1 MMWFSTFI
9 ILAILTQTGVASP
22 ALALFQR
29 ATTTKRQGTAI
40 ADPDQ
45 LPGTVG
51 IPTPPSVN
59 HEAEMMENR
68 RRQLEQL
75 YKERVKKDS
84 SGENGAPKVHTGAP
98 ATPPAANPASTPTV
112 VTAPTVQPPA
122 PRPDVGKG
130 KAAGG
135 SGVSLSFTEAPIDR
149 VVNAIM
155 TELGHSYVIDP
166 GVSGS
171 VNLFTVGEIPR
182 DKLFGVM
189 EQVLKMNGHAVVRQE
204 GLYVVL
210 PISKSPKIPHRILV
224 KPTQRSKQ
232 TRVPATSQENK
243 PEARESQQEETR
255 ESAPQQKTGQ
265 EAENSESSELG
276 SQAVA
281 LKPAATEPTLTP
293 QNPQEESEQEPESPG
308 STVLTVGQSE
318 AAAQIE
324 QEEGVFT
331 YIIPLH
337 YLPSSDVLTM
347 VQPFITEGATVI
359 DFVSA
364 NILIITDYRRNIQ
377 QILNLVRVLDTDY
390 FALNTVELIEIQ
402 NNSVSDVA
410 EDLGKIFAP
419 GDKAGGVRM
428 VAIERLNSLLVV
440 THAPAVLDEVKKWL
454 ERLDAPSTNM
464 NMKTYVYEVENNT
477 AANIAEVLAQLYE
490 GGEGLPTSA
499 TDREEK
505 GDEQRRPTQEA
516 GFVEERQRR
525 RGGMGRGGMG
535 PSLEGRPM
543 STQSNIR
550 AVDAGN
556 VRIIVNEFNNSLIIQ
571 STEADYRFL
580 LQTIKQLDVL
590 PRQVLIEGRIYSVDL
605 TDNLSFG
612 VAAFLRSK
620 QAEGPATTGS
630 ISGPGDGGSGGAFS
644 AVTRA
649 IVGEARELEATIN
662 ALRSQTNVELIEAPR
677 LMAVDGMQA
686 SINVGAEV
694 PVTTSSYG
702 NPLGGLG
709 GAQNFVSSIQFR
721 PTGTTLLIMPRI
733 SAGGIVTM
741 DLAIEVSSAIGAA
754 LTPTINRSYVET
766 SLIVRDG
773 QTVAIAGV
781 ISDSLN
787 QSRSRV
793 PLLGDIPILGA
804 LFGQTTKD
812 RRRAELIVFITP
824 HVIRNLPTAVELTLD
839 FQRSLKHAHGFI
851 ERKRSEEKQLRQRR
865 RDEDLRREAEGR

>member
-1 MMWFSTFI
+1 M
-9 ILAILTQTGVASP
+9 QTGIASP

-29 ATTTKRQGTAI
+29 ATTTKRQGAATP
-40 ADPDQ
+40 DSDQ
-45 LPGTVG
+45 LPGIVG
-51 IPTPPSVN
+51 IPNPPSVD

-68 RRQLEQL
+68 RRQLEEL
-75 YKERVKKDS
+75 YRERIKKPS
-84 SGENGAPKVHTGAP
+84 SGANGAPKVHTDAP
-98 ATPPAANPASTPTV
+98 ATPPAATPPVT
-112 VTAPTVQPPA
+112 TAPAIQPPV
-122 PRPDVGKG
+122 PRPDVGRD
-130 KAAGG
+130 KAADG
-135 SGVSLSFTEAPIDR
+135 SGVEMSFNKAPIEN
-149 VVNAIM
+149 VVKAIM
-155 TELGHSYVIDP
+155 AELGHSYVIDP

-171 VNLFTVGEIPR
+171 VNLFTVGVIPR

-210 PISKSPKIPHRILV
+210 PISKSPKVPHRILV
-224 KPTQRSKQ
+224 KPAQRSKQ
-232 TRVPATSQENK
+232 TRVPAASQENK
-243 PEARESQQEETR
+243 PEAKESQPEETQ

-265 EAENSESSELG
+265 EAETSESSQLG

-293 QNPQEESEQEPESPG
+293 QNPQEESKQEPDSPG
-308 STVLTVGQSE
+308 PTVLTVGQSE

-347 VQPFITEGATVI
+347 VQAFITEGATVI

-377 QILNLVRVLDTDY
+377 QVLNLVRVLDTDY
-390 FALNTVELIEIQ
+390 FDLNTVELIEIQ

-440 THAPAVLDEVKKWL
+440 THSPVVLDEVKKWL

-477 AANIAEVLAQLYE
+477 AANIGEVLAQLYE

-499 TDREEK
+499 TGGEEK
-505 GDEQRRPTQEA
+505 EGEPRRPTQEA
-516 GFVEERQRR
+516 GFREERERR
-525 RGGMGRGGMG
+525 RGGGLGGGGMG
-535 PSLEGRPM
+535 PSLAGRPM
-543 STQSNIR
+543 STQSDIR
-550 AVDAGN
+550 AVKAGN

-620 QAEGPATTGS
+620 QSGEAATTGS
-630 ISGPGDGGSGGAFS
+630 ISGPGDGGSGGTFS
-644 AVTRA
+644 AITRA
-649 IVGEARELEATIN
+649 VIGESRELEATIN
-662 ALRSQTNVELIEAPR
+662 ALRSQTNVKLIEAPR

-741 DLAIEVSSAIGAA
+741 DLAIEVSSASGAA

-781 ISDSLN
+781 ISESL
-787 QSRSRV
+787 SEGKSRV
-793 PLLGDIPILGA
+793 PLLGDIPIVGA
-804 LFGQTTKD
+804 LFGYRTKD
-812 RRRAELIVFITP
+812 RRRSELVIFITP
-824 HVIRNLPTAVELTLD
+824 HVIPNLPTAVELTVD
-839 FQRSLKHAHGFI
+839 FQRSLKNAYGFI
-851 ERKRSEEKQLRQRR
+851 RRSRSEEKQLRQKR
-865 RDEDLRREAEGR
+865 RDEELRREAEGR

>member
-1 MMWFSTFI
+1 MWFSTFL
-9 ILAILTQTGVASP
+9 ILAILTQSGIASP

-45 LPGTVG
+45 LPGIIG
-51 IPTPPSVN
+51 IPVPPSVD
-59 HEAEMMENR
+59 HDAEMMENR
-68 RRQLEQL
+68 QRQLEQL
-75 YKERVKKDS
+75 YKERVNSPS
-84 SGENGAPKVHTGAP
+84 SGENGAPKVHSGEP
-98 ATPPAANPASTPTV
+98 ATPVAATPAAAPGV
-112 VTAPTVQPPA
+112 VTAPAIQPP
-122 PRPDVGKG
+122 
-130 KAAGG
+130 AAGG

-166 GVSGS
+166 QVSGS
-171 VNLFTVGEIPR
+171 VNLFTVSEIPR
-182 DKLFGVM
+182 DKLFGIL
-189 EQVLKMNGHAVVRQE
+189 EQVLKMNGHAIVRQE

-210 PISKSPKIPHRILV
+210 PIPKSPKIPHRILV
-224 KPTQRSKQ
+224 KPVQRSKQ
-232 TRVPATSQENK
+232 TGGSATSQENK
-243 PEARESQQEETR
+243 PEAKESQQEETQ
-255 ESAPQQKTGQ
+255 ESSPQQKTDQ
-265 EAENSESSELG
+265 EAETSESSQLG
-276 SQAVA
+276 SQTAA
-281 LKPAATEPTLTP
+281 LKPAVTEPALTP
-293 QNPQEESEQEPESPG
+293 QNPQEASEQEPESPG
-308 STVLTVGQSE
+308 PTVLTVGQSE

-377 QILNLVRVLDTDY
+377 QVLNLVRVLDTDY
-390 FALNTVELIEIQ
+390 FDLNTVELIPIQ
-402 NNSVSDVA
+402 NNSAADVA

-419 GDKAGGVRM
+419 GDKAGGVRL

-440 THAPAVLDEVKKWL
+440 THSPSVLDEVKKWL
-454 ERLDAPSTNM
+454 ERLDAPSTNT

-499 TDREEK
+499 TGGEQKE
-505 GDEQRRPTQEA
+505 GEQRRPTQEA
-516 GFVEERQRR
+516 GFVDERQRR
-525 RGGMGRGGMG
+525 RGGLGGGGMG
-535 PSLEGRPM
+535 PSLAGRPM
-543 STQSNIR
+543 STQSDIR

-612 VAAFLRSK
+612 VAAFLRSR
-620 QAEGPATTGS
+620 QTEGPATTGS
-630 ISGPGDGGSGGAFS
+630 ISGPGDGGAGGAFS

-649 IVGEARELEATIN
+649 IIGEARELEATIN
-662 ALRSQTNVELIEAPR
+662 ALRSQTNVELVEAPR

-741 DLAIEVSSAIGAA
+741 DLAIEVSSATGAA

-781 ISDSLN
+781 ISDSVN

-824 HVIRNLPTAVELTLD
+824 YVIRNLPTAVELTLD
-839 FQRSLKHAHGFI
+839 FQRSLKNAYGFI
-851 ERKRSEEKQLRQRR
+851 ERRRSEEKLLKQKRL
-865 RDEDLRREAEGR
+865 DEEMRREAEGR

>member
-9 ILAILTQTGVASP
+9 ILAILTQTGMAAPV
-22 ALALFQR
+22 LALFQQ
-29 ATTTKRQGTAI
+29 ATTTKRQGSAV

-45 LPGTVG
+45 LPGNVG
-51 IPTPPSVN
+51 IPTPPSVD
-59 HEAEMMENR
+59 HEAEMMEQR
-68 RRQLEQL
+68 RVQLEEL

-84 SGENGAPKVHTGAP
+84 SGQNGAPKVHTGAP
-98 ATPPAANPASTPTV
+98 ATPAATPPAVNPAV
-112 VTAPTVQPPA
+112 VMVPKAPPPA
-122 PRPDVGKG
+122 PRPDAG
-130 KAAGG
+130 KAKAARG

-155 TELGHSYVIDP
+155 TELGYSYIIDP
-166 GVSGS
+166 QVSGS
-171 VNLFTVGEIPR
+171 VNLFTVDEIPR

-210 PISKSPKIPHRILV
+210 PIPKSPKIPHRILV
-224 KPTQRSKQ
+224 PPTQRSKKS
-232 TRVPATSQENK
+232 REPAASQENK
-243 PEARESQQEETR
+243 PAGKESQQEETQ
-255 ESAPQQKTGQ
+255 EVSPQQKTGQ
-265 EAENSESSELG
+265 EAETSESSELG
-276 SQAVA
+276 PQGAA
-281 LKPAATEPTLTP
+281 LKPVTTEPSLTP
-293 QNPQEESEQEPESPG
+293 QNPQEETKQEPDSPG
-308 STVLTVGQSE
+308 PTVLTVGQSE

-324 QEEGVFT
+324 HEEGVFT

-377 QILNLVRVLDTDY
+377 QVLNLVRVLDTDY
-390 FALNTVELIEIQ
+390 FDLNTVELIQVE

-440 THAPAVLDEVKKWL
+440 THAPSVLDEVKEWL

-499 TDREEK
+499 TEGEGKEEAT
-505 GDEQRRPTQEA
+505 RRPTQQA
-516 GFVEERQRR
+516 GFVEERERR

-590 PRQVLIEGRIYSVDL
+590 PRQVLIEARIYSVDL

-612 VAAFLRSK
+612 VAAFLRARQS
-620 QAEGPATTGS
+620 EGPATTGS
-630 ISGPGDGGSGGAFS
+630 ISGAGDGGAGGTFN

-649 IVGEARELEATIN
+649 FIGQARELEATIN
-662 ALRSQTNVELIEAPR
+662 ALRSQTNVELVEAPS

-741 DLAIEVSSAIGAA
+741 DLAVEVSSATGAA

-766 SLIVRDG
+766 SLIIRDG

-781 ISDSLN
+781 ISESLN
-787 QSRSRV
+787 RSKSRV
-793 PLLGDIPILGA
+793 PLLGDIPIIGA
-804 LFGQTTKD
+804 LFGNTTKD
-812 RRRAELIVFITP
+812 KRRAELVVFITP

-839 FQRSLKHAHGFI
+839 FQRSLKNAYGFI
-851 ERKRSEEKQLRQRR
+851 ERKRIEEKQLKQWRR
-865 RDEDLRREAEGR
+865 EEELKREAEGR